1 MVISILEIGR
11 MVKLM
16 EKVYLLK
23 QMDHF
28 IRVHG
33 NKTNSTEKEKKFK
46 KEEILFM
53 KVILLKVKNKEK
65 ENQFLVKTFM
75 KVISKMICFMVKAS
89 TQWQTQVVFMKAN
102 LKIIYS
108 METENLP
115 TLTVALTR
123 ANFLKE
129 RWKAK
134 AKLFCQTVTSG
145 KVSSKTT
152 FSMAQDY

>member
-115 TLTVALTR
+115 TPWKRSFLSSPSQMSPFGKTILPQPSIFPLTNLP
-123 ANFLKE
+123 
-129 RWKAK
+129 
-134 AKLFCQTVTSG
+134 S
-145 KVSSKTT
+145 
-152 FSMAQDY
+152 